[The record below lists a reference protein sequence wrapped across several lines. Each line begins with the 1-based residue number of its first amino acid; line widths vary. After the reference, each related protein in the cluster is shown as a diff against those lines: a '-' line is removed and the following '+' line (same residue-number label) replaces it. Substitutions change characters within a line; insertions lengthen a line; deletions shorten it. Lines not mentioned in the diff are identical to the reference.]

1 MAKKRRKQRPRR
13 APAAAAPQAPEAPAA
28 RTEAAARRVRK
39 PIEEERPE
47 APWAPFP
54 LVELL
59 VLVGLG
65 MIVAALFTDGRTSTA
80 LLVLGL
86 ALGSLAGL
94 ELSIREHFGGYR
106 SHTTLLA
113 GAAGVAVIGILF
125 YVVPDALP
133 PAGRLIAGIAAGAVT
148 AFLLARAFRARSGR
162 LVKVR

>member
-1 MAKKRRKQRPRR
+1 MAKRRRKPRPRR
-13 APAAAAPQAPEAPAA
+13 PPDEAPAA
-28 RTEAAARRVRK
+28 KPQPAATEAATRRVRK

-86 ALGSLAGL
+86 AFGSLAGL

-133 PAGRLIAGIAAGAVT
+133 PAGRLLVGIAVGALT
-148 AFLLARAFRARSGR
+148 AFWLARVFRDRSGR
-162 LVKVR
+162 LVKLR

>member
-13 APAAAAPQAPEAPAA
+13 PAAERSPAAPAPTKATPRP
-28 RTEAAARRVRK
+28 VRK

-59 VLVGLG
+59 VLAGLG
-65 MIVAALFTDGRTSTA
+65 MLVAAFFTDGRTSTA
-80 LLVLGL
+80 LLVVGL
-86 ALGSLAGL
+86 SLGSLAGL

-113 GAAGVAVIGILF
+113 GAAGVAVIGFLF

-133 PAGRLIAGIAAGAVT
+133 PAGRLIAGIAVGLIT
-148 AFLLARAFRARSGR
+148 AALLARAFRARSGQ
-162 LVKVR
+162 LVKLR